1 MTEQPITCRDF
12 ISGMPLAFNA
22 EAAGDLKAI
31 FYFNV
36 TGDEPGDYFLTVK
49 EGQCTFSEGI
59 PGKADLTIETPSD
72 IWVAVSTGKLDGQT
86 AFMQGKYIANG
97 NFRLLMDMNT
107 LFSPKSN

>member
-31 FYFNV
+31 LYFKV
-36 TGDEPGDYFLTVK
+36 TGDEPGDYFLTIK

-59 PGKADLTIETPSD
+59 PEKADLTLDTPSD
-72 IWVAVSTGKLDGQT
+72 IWVAVSTGKLNGQNSLY
-86 AFMQGKYIANG
+86 AGEIQCQ
-97 NFRLLMDMNT
+97 R
-107 LFSPKSN
+107 